1 MVHQG
6 TNWKLNIPT
15 GSICIFF
22 ATLFVF
28 GRLITR
34 LTMRADRLGYD
45 DWTLLIAWICYVI
58 QFALWMA
65 SLLPLDRGW
74 TFLTTLSDE
83 DAWWYSERRAGFCYF
98 FAFVAYGLIKLSV
111 AMFLIRLTSVRWH
124 KILLWFMGITF
135 ALYSL
140 TVGIIFAYC
149 GWVNLS
155 PLPTNRWTLEGH
167 QIYGYCPSDA
177 PQTVSGLWIWAII
190 IDFFLTVFPWLML
203 WKINMKRSK
212 KLVIC
217 ISLSL
222 GVIAGALAIER
233 VIVFY
238 EFTGAEDQDMPPWVY
253 FWGLLELAISFICVC
268 IPALLPLWNRVVLR
282 KRTGGGITVGRKR
295 RHPEHHDGPASIA
308 GAPEDRHMH
317 KRRSGEIYD
326 PRIDSLLAPTV
337 ATHTENAG
345 NDTTVPRAGTVGT
358 RIATVDE
365 KPVTTTTTDT
375 TSSGLGS
382 GGIINSRTSGD
393 VNRSGSGYSSL
404 GPPK

>member
-15 GSICIFF
+15 GTVCIFF

-45 DWTLLIAWICYVI
+45 DWTLLIAWICYV
-58 QFALWMA
+58 
-65 SLLPLDRGW
+65 
-74 TFLTTLSDE
+74 DE
-83 DAWWYSERRAGFCYF
+83 DTWWYSERRAGFCYF
-98 FAFVAYGLIKLSV
+98 FPFVAYGLIKLSV

-149 GWVNLS
+149 GWVNPS
-155 PLPTNRWTLEGH
+155 PLPTNRWSPEGH

-177 PQTVSGLWIWAII
+177 PQTVSDLWIWAII
-190 IDFFLTVFPWLML
+190 IDFFLAVFPWFML

-217 ISLSL
+217 ISLNL
-222 GVIAGALAIER
+222 GVIAGALAIEH

-238 EFTGAEDQDMPPWVY
+238 EFTGAEDQAWAY
-253 FWGLLELAISFICVC
+253 FWGLLELAISFICEMD
-268 IPALLPLWNRVVLR
+268 
-282 KRTGGGITVGRKR
+282 GGGITVGRKR
-295 RHPEHHDGPASIA
+295 RHPEHHDGPANAA

-317 KRRSGEIYD
+317 KRRSGEIYG
-326 PRIDSLLAPTV
+326 PPIDSLLAPTV
-337 ATHTENAG
+337 ATHAEHAG
-345 NDTTVPRAGTVGT
+345 NDTTVPRTGIVGT
-358 RIATVDE
+358 RRGTVDE
-365 KPVTTTTTDT
+365 KPVTTTTTNT
-375 TSSGLGS
+375 TSSGTGS
-382 GGIINSRTSGD
+382 GGIIDSMT
-393 VNRSGSGYSSL
+393 SGSGYSSL
-404 GPPK
+404 DPPKEGTNFSEKAV